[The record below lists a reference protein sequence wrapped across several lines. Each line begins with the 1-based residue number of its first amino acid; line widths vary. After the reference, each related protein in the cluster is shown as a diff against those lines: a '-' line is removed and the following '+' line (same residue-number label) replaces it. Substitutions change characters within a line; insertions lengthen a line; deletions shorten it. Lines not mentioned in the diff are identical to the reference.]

1 MGDYNFC
8 RLNGSSL
15 IFQPVLQKNANTKF
29 IEGLIMTGNVM
40 KVVNNKT
47 A

>member
-1 MGDYNFC
+1 MGDCNFC

-15 IFQPVLQKNANTKF
+15 IFQPLLQKNANTEF
-29 IEGLIMTGNVM
+29 IEGLVMTGNVM

-47 A
+47 V